1 MMHGRPLYHLIYS
14 NAQMIHSLADGKMLY
29 LLFWVL
35 LPADQIKD
43 DVQIAK

>member
-1 MMHGRPLYHLIYS
+1 MMRGRPLYHLIYS
-14 NAQMIHSLADGKMLY
+14 NAQMIHCLADGKMY